1 MTTQVSFTTD
11 EDLKKQALEKAKSEG
26 ITLKALLVGTMRDF
40 VEGKIS
46 FGITPRRF
54 EPDVEE
60 IVFTDESI
68 NQKAAAL
75 ARLLK

>member
-46 FGITPRRF
+46 FGITLRRF

-60 IVFTDESI
+60 IVFTDEGI

>member
-11 EDLKKQALEKAKSEG
+11 IDLKKQALEKAKSEG

-40 VEGKIS
+40 VEGRIS
-46 FGITPRRF
+46 FGITPRRL

-60 IVFTDESI
+60 IVFTDEGI
-68 NQKAAAL
+68 NKKAAAL

>member
-11 EDLKKQALEKAKSEG
+11 IDLKKQALEKAKSEG

-40 VEGKIS
+40 VEGRIS
-46 FGITPRRF
+46 FGITPRRL

-60 IVFTDESI
+60 IVFTDEGV
-68 NQKAAAL
+68 NQKAATL